1 MYYIYMLYICMCKF
15 AAKICNYMSHALCM
29 YVCIYN
35 MQYISFALYMS

>member
-1 MYYIYMLYICMCKF
+1 MCKF